1 MTDIQTWQEFFDGHA
16 PHYRKNSFTQ
26 NTEAETALLLEL
38 LQLPSGSRLLDI
50 GCGAGRHS
58 VALAL
63 QGYRLTGVD
72 ISAGMLAEAQKA
84 ADAAGVEIE
93 WIQED
98 ATRFTSSSLFDGA
111 FCLCEGAFCLI
122 GRNEDPV
129 AHDFAILS
137 SVSRALKPG
146 APFVL
151 TALNALACIR
161 RFTQEDVLR
170 GRFDPVQMVET
181 LLDEMELPEGRRR
194 VPLRLKHY
202 VPPELVGLMRRAG
215 FAVEHVW
222 GGSAGNW
229 GRRPVDLDEME
240 IMVVARKQTDPKPDP
255 F

>member
-1 MTDIQTWQEFFDGHA
+1 MTDIQTWQEFFEGHA
-16 PHYRKNSFTQ
+16 PHYPKNSFTQ
-26 NTEAETALLLEL
+26 NTESEAAFLLEL
-38 LQLPSGSRLLDI
+38 LQLPTGSRLLDI

-58 VALAL
+58 VILAQ

-72 ISAGMLAEAQKA
+72 ISAGMLAEAQKTA
-84 ADAAGVEIE
+84 SAAGVEIE

-122 GRNEDPV
+122 GRDEDPV
-129 AHDFAILS
+129 AHDFAILNS
-137 SVSRALKPG
+137 ISRALKPG

-161 RFTQEDVLR
+161 RFTQEDVR
-170 GRFDPVQMVET
+170 SGRFDPIQMVET
-181 LLDEMELPEGRRR
+181 LLDEIELPEGKKR

-202 VPPELVGLMRRAG
+202 VPSELVALMRRAG
-215 FAVEHVW
+215 FAAEHVW

-229 GRRPVDLDEME
+229 GRRPVDLDEIE
-240 IMVVARKQTDPKPDP
+240 IMVAARKQTDPKPDP
-255 F
+255 Y